1 MTILRVQKK
10 ENNFLVL
17 DKTCLKQSSLS
28 WGAKGLHSYLMS
40 LPSEWCVNV
49 HDLKNRATNGRDSVR
64 GLLNE
69 LAQAGYIVKEQ
80 HRDAVTG
87 KYNAL
92 EYIIHELPQTMHSIV
107 PNPDIPETDFQGTDL
122 PETDFPG
129 PEKPTVINNNNI
141 KYTENKIIKA
151 AASDAKQAAAFSNQ
165 KKQSHTPPSALGF
178 INPAAPEDAVIG
190 AALTP
195 YQRERLESLV
205 QTVGQQG
212 FCVSAGDVEYCL
224 LNPRHFKGSGQ
235 DFGRK
240 LNAMRTVICRGEW
253 QTPAE
258 MILAA
263 QKKLDGPLVMLQARF
278 NEAQA
283 EVNHFQRLFDLANV
297 SVRENIEVVLTGARK
312 KMQEL
317 ELKLMA
323 ASV

>member
-195 YQRERLESLV
+195 YQRERLESL
-205 QTVGQQG
+205 
-212 FCVSAGDVEYCL
+212 
-224 LNPRHFKGSGQ
+224 
-235 DFGRK
+235 
-240 LNAMRTVICRGEW
+240 I
-253 QTPAE
+253 
-258 MILAA
+258 
-263 QKKLDGPLVMLQARF
+263 
-278 NEAQA
+278 
-283 EVNHFQRLFDLANV
+283 
-297 SVRENIEVVLTGARK
+297 
-312 KMQEL
+312 
-317 ELKLMA
+317 
-323 ASV
+323 